1 LTFILLTAIAE
12 ERKDAENL
20 TNQLSEKKKLQ
31 FQLLSKRDELINKKK
46 ELEIRLNEKKKG
58 NLKNILTLKKK
69 SNLLNI
75 MINIYN
81 NIILIKLRIGF

>member
-46 ELEIRLNEKKKG
+46 ELEIRINEKKKG

>member
-1 LTFILLTAIAE
+1 MTFILLTAIAE

>member
-81 NIILIKLRIGF
+81 NIILIK